1 MASSFLLLCLLR
13 SLDGG
18 VDAGVDFSVT
28 PVVAP
33 AYTPELSFFIVAG
46 GVASGNGSRQAPRSS
61 LAVVGVGALSDTPLP
76 EVTKPLPAVGLGLRV
91 RVQDRVT
98 ARFDFGVGRESFA
111 FYFQFL
117 EAF

>member
-1 MASSFLLLCLLR
+1 MASSVLLLCLLR

-18 VDAGVDFSVT
+18 VDAGVDFGVT

-61 LAVVGVGALSDTPLP
+61 LAVVGALSGTPLP